1 MVPGMTRKQ
10 MHLLL
15 ELVRKDARN
24 HGYGTTYH
32 VDNKREWPNRLHSLH
47 AIAGKLIRQI
57 EWKWGEN
64 SGEFPGV

>member
-32 VDNKREWPNRLHSLH
+32 VDNKREWPNRLKELH
-47 AIAGKLIRQI
+47 VVAGKLINLI
-57 EWKWGEN
+57 EWKWGQD
-64 SGEFPGV
+64 SGEFPGI